1 MAKGATRLARARTHP
16 KQQPDGCRREQARPE
31 DGMVE
36 GRRVEVLLL
45 RLEFPGGRAVLKHLA
60 IPPQADHQA
69 PRDVF
74 HGPKVERKQQHAHD
88 EHVHKVAREPRA
100 KHVDENGKGLE
111 EQVEQGGHWVAQTG
125 GDGLSTAHDTVRERR
140 QRQNV

>member
-60 IPPQADHQA
+60 IPPQADHQS

-74 HGPKVERKQQHAHD
+74 TVQKSNASSSTHTMNMFTKLLEN
-88 EHVHKVAREPRA
+88 HVP
-100 KHVDENGKGLE
+100 NM
-111 EQVEQGGHWVAQTG
+111 
-125 GDGLSTAHDTVRERR
+125 
-140 QRQNV
+140 